1 MIWLETLV
9 GSEKRVG
16 SLFTMPSAYRADAA
30 STLGSTVW
38 RHGPPSP
45 YCQKGVHA
53 AHCNVSPPTHS
64 PSPVGSPIPPTVAA
78 ALPASRLKKLIA
90 WDLPAPSA
98 TDSTTAT
105 ARRASPAWH
114 VEHCAPHSVPPS

>member
-1 MIWLETLV
+1 
-9 GSEKRVG
+9 
-16 SLFTMPSAYRADAA
+16 MPSAYHADAA

-38 RHGPPSP
+38 RYGPPSP
-45 YCQKGVHA
+45 DCQKDVRA

-64 PSPVGSPIPPTVAA
+64 PSPLGSPTPPTVAA

-114 VEHCAPHSVPPS
+114 EQHCAPHSGPPSKSAHRFAPERI